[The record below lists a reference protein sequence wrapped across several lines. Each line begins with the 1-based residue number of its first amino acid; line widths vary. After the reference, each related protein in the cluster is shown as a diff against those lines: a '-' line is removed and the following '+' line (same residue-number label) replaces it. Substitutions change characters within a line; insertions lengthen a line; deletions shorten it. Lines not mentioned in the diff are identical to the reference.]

1 MYVAVMGYGVVGS
14 GVVELFGKNHG
25 SIVRRST
32 QTEMEIR
39 YILDLRDFPGD
50 PNEEKF
56 TKDFQKIL
64 QDEEVKIVVETMG
77 GLHPAY
83 EYVLACLKAGKSVV
97 TSNKELVAA
106 KGYELLQAAEENN
119 VNFLFEAEESRLSG
133 RSASAWQPMKLTR
146 LPGSSTARRISS

>member
-50 PNEEKF
+50 PNEKNSPRIF
-56 TKDFQKIL
+56 KRFYRMRKLRSLLKRWAACIRR
-64 QDEEVKIVVETMG
+64 MNMCS
-77 GLHPAY
+77 PA
-83 EYVLACLKAGKSVV
+83 
-97 TSNKELVAA
+97 
-106 KGYELLQAAEENN
+106 
-119 VNFLFEAEESRLSG
+119 SRRG
-133 RSASAWQPMKLTR
+133 RAIK
-146 LPGSSTARRISS
+146 

>member
-106 KGYELLQAAEENN
+106 KGYELLQA
-119 VNFLFEAEESRLSG
+119 EESRLSG

>member
-14 GVVELFGKNHG
+14 GVVELFGKNHD

-50 PNEEKF
+50 PNEKKF
-56 TKDFQKIL
+56 TKDFQLIL

-83 EYVLACLKAGKSVV
+83 EYVLACLRAGKSVV
-97 TSNKELVAA
+97 TSD
-106 KGYELLQAAEENN
+106 
-119 VNFLFEAEESRLSG
+119 
-133 RSASAWQPMKLTR
+133 
-146 LPGSSTARRISS
+146 